1 MLICRVTYWAPVELL
16 YWIFIPPVNGLC
28 LNSCSNKDLKEDWL
42 TDGVSGG
49 EFCRHPC
56 SRKMNNC
63 CKPRNHWQ
71 RKQGKWNCW
80 GKNKADL
87 MKSSWSNCESR
98 MRAGKTGS
106 KFNLSSSSSS
116 SPSPSSSA
124 WQSHLQECPWI
135 HDLKG
140 WCWSFPALSNF
151 PNMSYHNCWF
161 WGGCEVQ
168 CVCVCVCVCV
178 CTLGFN
184 YRAGWMWQVGECKD
198 FHNWHPWEGLTST
211 QKTHTRLFCLITKH
225 VCFLIILQES

>member
-16 YWIFIPPVNGLC
+16 YWIHSSCNGYINGLC
-28 LNSCSNKDLKEDWL
+28 LNSSNKDLKEDWL
-42 TDGVSGG
+42 TDGVSGD
-49 EFCRHPC
+49 EFCRHPY

-106 KFNLSSSSSS
+106 KFNLSSSSS
-116 SPSPSSSA
+116 A

-135 HDLKG
+135 HDLKCC
-140 WCWSFPALSNF
+140 WWSFPALSNF
-151 PNMSYHNCWF
+151 PNMSYHICWF

-168 CVCVCVCVCV
+168 CVCVYSR
-178 CTLGFN
+178 LY

-211 QKTHTRLFCLITKH
+211 QKTHTRLFA
-225 VCFLIILQES
+225 